1 MAEYKNVGFLKPVL
15 MIYAIVCIVYG
26 IGYLFM
32 PAKLVEMAG
41 ETPVFNGWLRWSGGV
56 LIALGFGAILVY
68 LDPKSQG
75 IFVTTIFTGCI
86 LCGLGLLWALL
97 ELPEGSN
104 AWFTALPM
112 ILVFVLAILLWL
124 SIVKAK
130 EILYPKKD

>member
-1 MAEYKNVGFLKPVL
+1 MTEYKNVGFLKLVL

-26 IGYLFM
+26 IGYFFM
-32 PAKLVEMAG
+32 PSTLVEMAG

-68 LDPKSQG
+68 LDPRNQG
-75 IFVTTIFTGCI
+75 IFVTTIFIGCM
-86 LCGLGLLWALL
+86 LCGLGLLWALF
-97 ELPEGSN
+97 ELSEGSK

-112 ILVFVLAILLWL
+112 IIVFALAILLWF
-124 SIVKAK
+124 SRAKAK